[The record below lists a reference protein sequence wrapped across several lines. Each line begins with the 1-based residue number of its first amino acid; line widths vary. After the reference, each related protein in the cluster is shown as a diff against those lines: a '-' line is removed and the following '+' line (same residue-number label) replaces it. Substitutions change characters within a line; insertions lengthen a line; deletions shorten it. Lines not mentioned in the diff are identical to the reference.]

1 MKVLQFPLT
10 KITFG
15 FIAGILFAFYI
26 KPGAIPVFCALALGI
41 VCFATAFYR
50 AKKQLAR
57 TFYFGLTAYC
67 LAFLVGSAALII
79 HSGTIDPKH
88 YIRQINDPAQL
99 HTIEVV
105 LRERPK
111 STAYRNRYIALA
123 RTIDGKACSGK
134 ILVNLDIGDFP
145 NQLVT
150 GTHLKIT
157 SCIIPNAKPKNPAQ
171 FDYGQYLS
179 TKAIP
184 AQVYAGAEQVKTAS
198 TPANDIFYQADRLRM
213 AIIGNLAQSGMN
225 QAELAVI
232 AALILGQQQDI
243 DPEIIRD
250 YQFAGAVHVLSVSGL
265 HVGFILMLLNFALG
279 FLPKNNRWIAYA
291 KLAVTIA
298 SLWGFA
304 VLAGL
309 SPSVVRSVTMFSF
322 VAVGLYLKR
331 QTNIFHTLLVSM
343 LLILLFEP
351 SFLFDVGFQLSYLAL
366 FFIVWLQPFFAGMW
380 QPENKIMRYFW
391 QILTVS
397 FAAQIGTLPLS
408 LYYFHQFPGLFFV
421 TNLVVIPLLAVIMGL
436 GVATMLPAVF
446 GTVSLLLV
454 KPLEWLVLL
463 LNRIIGGI
471 ASYEQFIFEE
481 IAFNRW
487 MMLTLYLVIVSVV
500 VWLKQ
505 PDYKKAMLV
514 SGSVIVFQLA
524 NIGTHWQTETTKQ
537 WIAFNARKA
546 TLIAQRNGKRLTVL
560 SSEKHENK
568 ALRSYATAYF
578 VSEIQRDSLQNVAY
592 FGDKKILIIDNRGIY
607 PVAHPDVLYLR
618 QSPKINLE
626 RLLQRMRPKVIVA
639 DASNYKSYSTLWE
652 ATCQKNKIPFHNIS
666 EMGYFEL

>member
-1 MKVLQFPLT
+1 MKVLRFPLT
-10 KITFG
+10 KITIG
-15 FIAGILFAFYI
+15 FIAGILFAFYV
-26 KPGAIPVFCALALGI
+26 KPGAIPVFCTLAFGA
-41 VCFATAFYR
+41 VCFAVAFYR
-50 AKKQLAR
+50 VKKQLAQPI
-57 TFYFGLTAYC
+57 YFGLAAYC
-67 LAFLVGSAALII
+67 LAFLAGSATLII
-79 HSGTIDPKH
+79 HSGMVDPKH
-88 YIRQINDPAQL
+88 YIRQVNDPTQL
-99 HTIEVV
+99 HSIEVL

-123 RTIDGKACSGK
+123 RAIDGKPCSGK
-134 ILVNLDIGDFP
+134 ILVNLDIRDFP
-145 NQLVT
+145 EPLAT
-150 GTHLKIT
+150 GTHLRIT
-157 SCIIPNAKPKNPAQ
+157 ASIVPNAKPKNPGQ

-179 TKAIP
+179 AKAIP
-184 AQVYAGAEQVKTAS
+184 AQVYADAEQVQTRPS
-198 TPANDIFYQADRLRM
+198 PAKDIFYLADRVRST
-213 AIIGNLAQSGMN
+213 IIGNLAQSGMN
-225 QAELAVI
+225 QAELAII

-243 DPEIIRD
+243 DPGIIRD

-265 HVGFILMLLNFALG
+265 HVGFILMLLTFALN
-279 FLPKNNRWIAYA
+279 FLPKNNRWAAYA
-291 KLAVTIA
+291 KLAVVIV

-322 VAVGLYLKR
+322 VAVGLHLKR

-366 FFIVWLQPFFAGMW
+366 FFIVWLQPFFDRMW
-380 QPENKIMRYFW
+380 QPENKITRYFW

-446 GTVSLLLV
+446 GKVSVLLV

-463 LNRIIGGI
+463 LNKIIRGI
-471 ASYEQFIFEE
+471 ASLEQFIFEE

-487 MMLTLYLVIVSVV
+487 MMLALYLVIVSAFI
-500 VWLKQ
+500 WLKQ
-505 PDYKKAMLV
+505 PNYKKMLLV
-514 SGSVIVFQLA
+514 LGSLIVVQLA
-524 NIGTHWQTETTKQ
+524 HIGTYWQTATTKQ
-537 WIAFNARKA
+537 WIAFSVRKA
-546 TLIAQRNGKRLTVL
+546 TLIVQRNGSHLAVQC
-560 SSEKHENK
+560 SEKQKNK
-568 ALRSYATAYF
+568 ALQTYATANF
-578 VSEIQRDSLQNVAY
+578 VSQIRQDSLQNAAY
-592 FGDKKILIIDNRGIY
+592 FEGKKILIIDSSSIY

-626 RLLQRMRPKVIVA
+626 RLLQRMQPKIVVA
-639 DASNYKSYSTLWE
+639 DASNYKSYTTLWKT
-652 ATCQKNKIPFHNIS
+652 TCLKNKIPFHNIA